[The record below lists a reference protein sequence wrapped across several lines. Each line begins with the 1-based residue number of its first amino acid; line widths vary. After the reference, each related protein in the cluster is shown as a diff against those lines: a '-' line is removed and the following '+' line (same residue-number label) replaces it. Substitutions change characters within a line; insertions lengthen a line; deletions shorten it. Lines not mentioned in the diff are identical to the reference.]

1 MVLKGHIA
9 LCSAVF
15 PDKTMGN
22 QLDCLAR
29 YALWEAGLD
38 YKCGTGHGVGSFL
51 NVHEGPHGISKG
63 RAHLEPLQSGMFVTD
78 GEYDNHHHHRSC
90 GNYHNNYYYY

>member
-15 PDKTMGN
+15 PDKTLGN

-29 YALWEAGLD
+29 QPLWKVGLD
-38 YKCGTGHGVGSFL
+38 YKHGTGHGVGSFL
-51 NVHEGPHGISKG
+51 NVHEGPHGISKS
-63 RAHLEPLQSGMFVTD
+63 RPYLKPFHSGMFVTD
-78 GEYDNHHHHRSC
+78 GEC
-90 GNYHNNYYYY
+90 V

>member
-1 MVLKGHIA
+1 MLKGHIA

-22 QLDCLAR
+22 QLDYLAR
-29 YALWEAGLD
+29 HALWEVGLD
-38 YKCGTGHGVGSFL
+38 YKHGTGHGVGSFL

-63 RAHLEPLQSGMFVTD
+63 KAIFKPFQSGMFVTD
-78 GEYDNHHHHRSC
+78 GKYN
-90 GNYHNNYYYY
+90 